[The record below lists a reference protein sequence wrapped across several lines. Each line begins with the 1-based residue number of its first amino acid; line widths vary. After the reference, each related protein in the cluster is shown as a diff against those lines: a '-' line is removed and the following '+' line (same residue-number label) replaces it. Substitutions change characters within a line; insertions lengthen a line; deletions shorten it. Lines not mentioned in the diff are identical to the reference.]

1 MFVPPAGGT
10 NKKRS
15 LCPLCLCGDDSF
27 PVSRTMIKREHIK
40 QAIDAISRR
49 KPEIGYSLD
58 EMLGMGVIDIAPSV
72 EESMEGDNFL
82 FIFDDQKVLVNRVL
96 FFNEGTVPIEQG
108 LIIKYGELVKKQELQ
123 DKSGSFSYRDAF
135 GEIHK
140 AGLKLGVTYEVDYAI
155 GRLRRELEDKQSS
168 ASEMKQK
175 RIGDLIAFLEA
186 MKRDERPIEVG
197 EEGSNPLVFYRGVVD
212 VNMPAYFMEFPIC
225 MDSLMQVADMNV
237 EFFHVRFIL
246 NCLIRGLENN
256 LMACVTGESIVGL
269 IYLTLKEQLFKK
281 DLEIKYL
288 ATLRG
293 KTWDPKGLS
302 PKPLKGVGTFLVA
315 GVWLLRKNEMPAL
328 KEIVLDA
335 EVGARGFY
343 GAVGFESRGLSG
355 YVLKEPRGYL
365 LRSIVTMTHH
375 CRNLRQ
381 ELVQELGKLIVREV
395 KGLRKEAKDEK
406 AWAKR
411 KASISA
417 IRECLKPETRPELSK
432 AASLALLK
440 YQKKIPESLEILTGD
455 SSKEAVEHAAR
466 SSG

>member
-1 MFVPPAGGT
+1 
-10 NKKRS
+10 
-15 LCPLCLCGDDSF
+15 
-27 PVSRTMIKREHIK
+27 MIKREHIK

-82 FIFDDQKVLVNRVL
+82 YTFDDQKVLVNRVL

-108 LIIKYGELVKKQELQ
+108 LVIKYGELARKQELQ
-123 DKSGSFSYRDAF
+123 DKSGSFNYRDASA
-135 GEIHK
+135 EIHR
-140 AGLKLGVTYEVDYAI
+140 AGLKLVVMYEIDLAI
-155 GRLRRELEDKQSS
+155 RRLRRELEDRQSPSSESREKQIREFI
-168 ASEMKQK
+168 AS
-175 RIGDLIAFLEA
+175 LEA
-186 MKRDERPIEVG
+186 MKQDERPIEIR
-197 EEGSNPLVFYRGVVD
+197 EDESNPLVFYRGVVD
-212 VNMPAYFMEFPIC
+212 VNTPAYFMKFPIC

-246 NCLIRGLENN
+246 NGLMRGLENN
-256 LMACVTGESIVGL
+256 LMACVAGESIVGL
-269 IYLTLKEQLFKK
+269 IYLTLKEQFLKK

-293 KTWDPKGLS
+293 KTWDPRGLS

-343 GAVGFESRGLSG
+343 EAVGFESRGLSG

-381 ELVQELGKLIVREV
+381 ELVQELGKLILREV

-411 KASISA
+411 KASIRA

-440 YQKKIPESLEILTGD
+440 YQKKIPESLTILAGNL
-455 SSKEAVEHAAR
+455 
-466 SSG
+466 